1 MALFSP
7 DKKTTP
13 KAKKAKS
20 GVRNWGR
27 GILAAGDSRI
37 ANVLKRP
44 WFSEKAL
51 IGTENGVY
59 VFEVPASATKID
71 VANAVIKAY
80 GVTPAKVRMTN
91 LPAKKVSLRTR
102 RGVGTR
108 ARRHKAWACRV
119 WTGGA
124 NRPVA
129 AASRVGGAARTASMP
144 PWLGRL

>member
-1 MALFSP
+1 MALFTN
-7 DKKTTP
+7 DKKTP

-20 GVRNWGR
+20 ETRNWGR
-27 GILAAGDSRI
+27 GILPADDARL

-71 VANAVIKAY
+71 VANAVINTFK
-80 GVTPAKVRMTN
+80 VTPMKVRMVN

-102 RGVGTR
+102 RGIGTR
-108 ARRHKAWACRV
+108 ARRHKAYVYLKKGDSITFA
-119 WTGGA
+119 
-124 NRPVA
+124 
-129 AASRVGGAARTASMP
+129 
-144 PWLGRL
+144 